1 MDWKAIVGTV
11 APWIG
16 TALGG
21 PLGGAAVGAV
31 ADALGLSDKTEASIK
46 AALSGVTPEQMLAMK
61 NADQAFSIKMQELG
75 FDSVEKMAALAV
87 DNTKDARAMQTST
100 RSRIPAVLAV
110 IITIGFF
117 GILVGM
123 LRGDLTATDNQALLI
138 MLGALGAAW
147 GAVVN
152 FFFGSTAE
160 SGRKTE
166 LLAQSTPVAR

>member
-1 MDWKAIVGTV
+1 MMDWKALVGTV

-46 AALSGVTPEQMLAMK
+46 AALSGVTPEQMLALK
-61 NADQAFSIKMQELG
+61 NADQAFSMKMQELG
-75 FDSVEKMAALAV
+75 YANVEKLAALAV
-87 DNTKDARAMQTST
+87 DNTKDAREMQMST

-110 IITIGFF
+110 IITCGFF
-117 GILVGM
+117 GILIGM

-166 LLAQSTPVAR
+166 LLAQAPAK